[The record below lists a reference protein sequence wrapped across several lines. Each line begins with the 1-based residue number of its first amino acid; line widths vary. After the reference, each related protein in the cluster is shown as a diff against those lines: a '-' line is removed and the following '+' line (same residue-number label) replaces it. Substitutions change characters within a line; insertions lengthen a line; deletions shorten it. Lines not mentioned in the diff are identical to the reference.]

1 MGDKKR
7 AVVEEMFKG
16 LERSS
21 FASER
26 LRRQYQGGLQ
36 EMEGQSE
43 SASPEQYAAEQ
54 VEERMEAAPRDGVYV
69 VRKVNN
75 VRRKVD
81 QMRWKQ
87 NEQRQN
93 QAKQTNKGQGMPAR
107 EKAGYTKSVQGAGR
121 TVPQKSLASAD
132 AKTVSVQKLLNQKQK
147 TSEVK
152 VKTAGIERV
161 KNVLAGLFRGVSK
174 ALTSNTTVI
183 AAGAA
188 VVVLVVMLFCMVG
201 MVFGSA
207 FGIFFTG
214 GQGGGDSE
222 RTVRTVMRELD
233 EEYEQQIAEMQE
245 SAEYDILEM
254 EGEKPEWKEV
264 LAVYAVRI
272 NIESNDVDELI
283 IMTTGK
289 EKMLREVFW
298 DMVGVS
304 SKVEKEKRTVTTA
317 ITDESGNVTEKTEER
332 KMMVM
337 TIRTVSRSAREMAVD
352 YGFSPEQE
360 ELLKELLD
368 SNSNPLWTAAIYY
381 LH

>member
-214 GQGGGDSE
+214 AQDGSDFE

-233 EEYEQQIAEMQE
+233 EEYDQKIAEMQE

-254 EGEKPEWKEV
+254 EGERPEWKEV
-264 LAVYAVRI
+264 LAVYAVKI
-272 NIESNDVDELI
+272 NLDSNDVDELI
-283 IMTTGK
+283 TMTTKK
-289 EKMLREVFW
+289 EKELRDVFW
-298 DMVGVS
+298 DMVSVS
-304 SKVEKEKRTVTTA
+304 SKIETEKRTVTTSV
-317 ITDESGNVTEKTEER
+317 TDESGNVTEKTEER
-332 KMMVM
+332 EVMVL
-337 TIRTVSRSAREMAVD
+337 TIRTDSRSAGEMEVE
-352 YGFSPEQE
+352 YGFDSKQE
-360 ELLKELLD
+360 ELLKGLLD
-368 SNSNPLWTAAIYY
+368 VRNDPLWAGLIY
-381 LH
+381 